1 MENRNISDLFKMYNE
16 QSMKGSSLANGEIE
30 AKDACLDMCDCC
42 HTGCLCTAICADCF
56 T

>member
-1 MENRNISDLFKMYNE
+1 MENRISDLFKLYNE
-16 QSMKGSSLANGEIE
+16 QSKDQSNLANGEIE
-30 AKDACLDMCDCC
+30 AKDTCFQICDCC